1 MHAHKS
7 VAHPFFFSAYSI
19 VCDVMWLMACRL
31 VIYFLNK
38 MMNFQKHQ
46 FGWTGRLNSGFNYF
60 ISYFWRIVY
69 GTLAHCTSVCLCC
82 ILLLEFET
90 AELEMKKHSVRG
102 IATVLLY
109 STCMWVVPDASSSA
123 LESCSDEVNRSFS
136 RVSFAALGTAWSS
149 HNAVMYLAVD
159 VFRFG

>member
-1 MHAHKS
+1 MHINLWHI
-7 VAHPFFFSAYSI
+7 HFFFCI
-19 VCDVMWLMACRL
+19 LHCLCDVMWLMACRL

-46 FGWTGRLNSGFNYF
+46 FGWTGHLNSGFNYF

-69 GTLAHCTSVCLCC
+69 GTLAHYCTSVCLCC

-102 IATVLLY
+102 IVTVLLY

-123 LESCSDEVNRSFS
+123 LESCSQVFLAGVVCSSWHRLIISQCCDV
-136 RVSFAALGTAWSS
+136 LGGRC
-149 HNAVMYLAVD
+149 V
-159 VFRFG
+159 